1 MKRTNYPMAEMNQL
15 DDDILTRAI
24 DEMSIQDVENINPNL
39 SETLIGKE
47 MHRLS
52 MEERDDVLH
61 DIHGVADIVEETPEL
76 VENCLHRLDLE
87 LSSIPYK
94 PAYEQ
99 ALVMSPSFI
108 LDGRLCLMFLRA
120 ARFEPAN
127 AARRMVAFFE
137 HKLNLFGPD
146 KLTKQIRIDDLDDD
160 TIACLETG
168 YMQILPGRDR
178 AGRAVLMALTKF
190 RSFRSELS
198 LVRSLQGLSE
208 CIITT
213 ITKYCFSFV
222 LFGTLQQRPPK
233 TKKLRRGEL
242 CLSRTIS
249 E

>member
-1 MKRTNYPMAEMNQL
+1 MATMNQF
-15 DDDILTRAI
+15 DDDVLTRAI
-24 DEMSIQDVENINPNL
+24 DEMSIQDVENINPKL
-39 SETLIGKE
+39 SETLIAKE

-61 DIHGVADIVEETPEL
+61 DIHGVADILEETPAF
-76 VENCLHRLDLE
+76 VENCLHQLDQE

-99 ALVMSPSFI
+99 ALVMSPDFI
-108 LDGRLCLMFLRA
+108 GDRRLCLMFLRA

-127 AARRMVAFFE
+127 AARRMVAYFE

-146 KLTKQIRIDDLDDD
+146 KLTKKIRIDDLDDD
-160 TIACLETG
+160 TVACLNTG

-178 AGRAVLMALTKF
+178 AGRAVFIALSKF

-198 LVRSLQGLSE
+198 LVGHCKDFVRMYQMF
-208 CIITT
+208 TNH
-213 ITKYCFSFV
+213 CFSFV
-222 LFGTLQQRPPK
+222 LFGTLQQRPLK
-233 TKKLRRGEL
+233 TKKLRRGES